1 MSDAQWWAATAP
13 VIERVMTRERFPVS
27 SRIGTAAATSYDAA
41 SDPVH
46 AYRFGVECILDGVE
60 VMISQR

>member
-1 MSDAQWWAATAP
+1 
-13 VIERVMTRERFPVS
+13 MTRERFPVS

-60 VMISQR
+60 VMISQRR